1 MYIFDLSPPL
11 RTHLPIVTQGFFA
24 DGHGFTMKSML
35 VGGGVRIGLVLIFC
49 TCLQL
54 ALVDIFILPPPLRPT
69 PTPVI
74 QNFCADAHGL
84 TRMLVGGVLRPH

>member
-54 ALVDIFILPPPLRPT
+54 ALVDIFILPPPPLRTHPT
-69 PTPVI
+69 TEI
-74 QNFCADAHGL
+74 QEVCGDAHGSK
-84 TRMLVGGVLRPH
+84 RKC

>member
-35 VGGGVRIGLVLIFC
+35 VGGGVRIGFVLSIS
-49 TCLQL
+49 
-54 ALVDIFILPPPLRPT
+54 APVVYSLP
-69 PTPVI
+69 
-74 QNFCADAHGL
+74 
-84 TRMLVGGVLRPH
+84 